1 MIRLTHSN
9 LAVND
14 AVRQWVAN
22 TIPDLCIKVRNDR
35 RPTEERWMRYW
46 DIWNVQLSGQSYVG
60 RANTYL
66 PAGRSALE
74 TWVMALNSGLFPM
87 GEWFGVD
94 AVEGV
99 GTKKA
104 ARAWQDMQ
112 RHFLNRTMK
121 IKLNMP
127 LGLRQYVTLGT
138 MVIKQVWE
146 EESERLRFFERCV
159 TDAPDEDPE
168 DESLTVVRDEEDE
181 DREFDESPL
190 EFQTE
195 DNTRV
200 RLVERDILTKVGPTM
215 RVVDLFHFF
224 VWPRTSP
231 SIQEA
236 ELIFEDTESSMDHIK
251 AMHELYMDPEH
262 PEMGMVYDEIDELV
276 KSNGRLSAEYLYS
289 RQERQRKWNAEY
301 DPNDSA
307 GKVGNQ
313 RIQVTECYWR
323 GEIPNAKDPLTKEE
337 YGIQDWLIVL
347 VNDCWPIRIH
357 PNPFYTK
364 RRPYKDARMLRVV
377 DEYYGRGVTEAMASM
392 QYMLND
398 INNLTID
405 NITNT
410 LNPIILINEDL
421 VTNVESLRLAPN
433 AKWFVDPA
441 GVQFITPPNVAA
453 VGLQTISMMQGM
465 IQDASGAS
473 FITQGQAAPRG
484 RGRAQNTA
492 SGMGMLLQQGSQGFQ
507 FALTELEEQL
517 MIPIL
522 EWNYQLAEQFMTEKL
537 PLLVGGERNLP
548 LLQEHIG
555 FEDIFGM
562 YQYTWKGAQGVKET
576 MALTQQM
583 QNFMQLAIQIRQ
595 ADPNAKFE
603 IKWSEVL
610 RAFITKGMGLPTADE
625 WIMLPDEPPPKEIS
639 LVISMLKAHR
649 PVEPSPNDDPKSM
662 LRQLISIGEM
672 DPQFTIDPIARN
684 LLETLMKEYV
694 QMLQV
699 QMAEEQAQ
707 MMQAMQQAVMGVGAG
722 AGAPPGGP
730 GGPGGPAALPALGG
744 PQGPPQGQGGPSDM
758 NADIARSMQTGPM
771 GGMA

>member
-1 MIRLTHSN
+1 MAIRLTYPN
-9 LAVND
+9 LANTTSI
-14 AVRQWVAN
+14 REWVADH
-22 TIPDLCIKVRNDR
+22 IPDLCIRVRNDR
-35 RPTEERWMRYW
+35 RPTEDRWMKYW

-60 RANTYL
+60 RSNTYL
-66 PAGRSALE
+66 PAGRTALE
-74 TWVMALNSGLFPM
+74 TWVMSLNSGLFPM

-121 IKLNMP
+121 IKLHMP
-127 LGLRQYVTLGT
+127 IGLRQYVTLGT
-138 MVIKQVWE
+138 MVIKLVWE
-146 EESERLRFFERCV
+146 EEIERLRFFERCV
-159 TDAPDEDPE
+159 ETAPDDDPD
-168 DESLTVVRDEEDE
+168 DESLTVLRDEDEEDR
-181 DREFDESPL
+181 DFDESPL

-231 SIQEA
+231 SIHEA
-236 ELIFEDTESSMDHIK
+236 ELIFEDTESTLEHIET
-251 AMHELYMDPEH
+251 MHALYMDPEN
-262 PEMGMVYDEIDELV
+262 PEMGMVYDHIDELV
-276 KSNGRLSAEYLYS
+276 KSNGKLSPEYLFS
-289 RQERQRKWNAEY
+289 REERQRKWNAEY
-301 DPNDSA
+301 DPNDTA
-307 GKVGNQ
+307 IGKSGS
-313 RIQVTECYWR
+313 RIQITECYWR
-323 GEIPNAKDPLTKEE
+323 GEIPGAKDPMSKEE
-337 YGIQDWLIVL
+337 YGVQDWLIVL

-398 INNLTID
+398 VNNLTID
-405 NITNT
+405 NITNS

-421 VTNVESLRLAPN
+421 VTNVESLRIAPN

-441 GVQFITPPNVAA
+441 GVQFVTPPNVAN

-465 IQDASGAS
+465 IQDASGAN

-492 SGMGMLLQQGSQGFQ
+492 SGLGMMLQQGSAGFQ

-537 PLLVGGERNLP
+537 PLLVGGTRNLP

-595 ADPNAKFE
+595 ADPGAEFQV
-603 IKWSEVL
+603 KWSEVL

-625 WIMLPDEPPPKEIS
+625 WIMLPDSPPPKDIA
-639 LVISMLKAHR
+639 LVINMLKAHR
-649 PVEPSPNDDPKSM
+649 PVEPSPNDDPEEM
-662 LRQLISIGEM
+662 LRKLIAIGEQ
-672 DPQFTIDPIARN
+672 DPTFQVDPIARN

-694 QMLQV
+694 SMLQAKL
-699 QMAEEQAQ
+699 AEQQAQ
-707 MMQAMQQAVMGVGAG
+707 MMQALMQQIGV
-722 AGAPPGGP
+722 APPGGPPGP
-730 GGPGGPAALPALGG
+730 GGPGGPAALPALAPPGG
-744 PQGPPQGQGGPSDM
+744 GAGPGPPAPTDM
-758 NADIARSMQTGPM
+758 NADLARSAQTGSM
-771 GGMA
+771 GGMP